1 MAQQIHNLDDS
12 VVEYFE
18 FIVKGHNYRF
28 RHMTMEELE
37 QLKAVESDEKKS
49 KEYLYSFITKVNET
63 SPDFPEIAK
72 KMITPQWVRFRKM
85 IQTEFG
91 S

>member
-1 MAQQIHNLDDS
+1 MAQVHNLDT
-12 VVEYFE
+12 VAEYFE

-28 RHMTMEELE
+28 RHMNTEELE
-37 QLKAVESDEKKS
+37 GLKAIEKDDQKS
-49 KEYLYSFITKVNET
+49 KEYLYSFITRVNET
-63 SPDFPEIAK
+63 SPEFSEIAK

-85 IQTEFG
+85 IETEFSG